1 MKKIRYAIEIGGSY
15 TKIFVKDE
23 GFALCE
29 PSLIAAQPTPEGYE
43 IIGLG
48 KQAKE
53 MQGKTSESVEV
64 FSPISNGKII
74 NYEYLKQLLIY
85 FFEKLDFKKNRESC
99 LVLINCALEKQ
110 ERDNFFHL
118 MYDIGFKDV
127 VLIPT
132 IICSLIGAGKNIS
145 STKTNMI
152 VNIGGANTDIA
163 VINMNNIIKGATLG
177 LGGRAVDAAIANT
190 IAYNQGI
197 VIGLGTSEKLKIAVG
212 SLYKNDTLNMEI
224 TGVDVESKIPR
235 SYIISAKDLLPVLE
249 PFFNEIIR
257 TLDVTITSLPPD
269 TSADIINNAVIFT
282 GGMSKIAGL
291 ESYLKKN
298 FRYPFKIVDDAENV
312 SILGA
317 GKLLD
322 DVNLLERITENL

>member
-1 MKKIRYAIEIGGSY
+1 MKKIKYAIEIGGSLTRIY
-15 TKIFVKDE
+15 VKDE

-29 PSLIAAQPTPEGYE
+29 PTLVAAQPTSQGYE

-48 KQAKE
+48 AKAKE
-53 MQGKTSESVEV
+53 MQGKTGDSVEV

-85 FFEKLDFKKNRESC
+85 YFSKLDFKKNRDGC
-99 LVLINCALEKQ
+99 LVMINCGLENQDKN
-110 ERDNFFHL
+110 NFLTIMHE
-118 MYDIGFKDV
+118 IGFKEV

-132 IICSLIGAGKNIS
+132 IICSCIGAGKNIS

-163 VINMNNIIKGATLG
+163 VINMNNIIRGATLG

-190 IAYNQGI
+190 IGYNHGI
-197 VIGLGTSEKLKIAVG
+197 VIGLSTSEKLKRAVG

-224 TGVDVESKIPR
+224 TGLDAENKSPR
-235 SYIISAKDLLPVLE
+235 SYIISSNDLLPVLE
-249 PFFNEIIR
+249 PFFNEIVR
-257 TLDVTITSLPPD
+257 TLDVTITSVAPD
-269 TSADIINNAVIFT
+269 ISADIINNGVLFV

-291 ESYLKKN
+291 EDFLKRN
-298 FRYPFKIVDDAENV
+298 FKYPFKIVEDAENV

-317 GKLLD
+317 GKLLSD
-322 DVNLLERITENL
+322 IDLLEMIVQNV

>member
-1 MKKIRYAIEIGGSY
+1 MRKIKYAIEIGGAF
-15 TKIFVKDE
+15 TRIFVKDE

-29 PSLIAAQPTPEGYE
+29 PTFISAQPTPNGYE
-43 IIGLG
+43 IVGFG

-53 MQGKTSESVEV
+53 MLGKTSESVEV

-74 NYEYLKQLLIY
+74 NYEYLKQLLLY
-85 FFEKLDFKKNRESC
+85 YLEKLDFKKNRESC
-99 LVLINCALEKQ
+99 LVLINCAIEDEEK
-110 ERDNFFHL
+110 EKFLNL

-163 VINMNNIIKGATLG
+163 VINMNNILKGATLG
-177 LGGRAVDAAIANT
+177 LGGRAVDVAIANT

-197 VIGLGTSEKLKIAVG
+197 VIGLGTSERLKMNVG
-212 SLYKNDTLNMEI
+212 SLYENDTLNMEI

-235 SYIISAKDLLPVLE
+235 TYIISSNDLLPVLE
-249 PFFNEIIR
+249 PFFDEIIR

-269 TSADIINNAVIFT
+269 TSADIINNGVIFT

-291 ESYLKKN
+291 ESYLKKK
-298 FRYPFKIVDDAENV
+298 FRYPFKIIEDGESV

-322 DVNLLERITENL
+322 DLNLLEIISQNL

>member
-1 MKKIRYAIEIGGSY
+1 MKKIKYAIEIGGSF

-29 PSLIAAQPTPEGYE
+29 PTLIAAQPTPQGYE

-48 KQAKE
+48 DKAKE

-74 NYEYLKQLLIY
+74 NYEYLKQLLVYY
-85 FFEKLDFKKNRESC
+85 FSKLDFKKNRESC
-99 LVLINCALEKQ
+99 LVLINCGLEKQ
-110 ERDNFFHL
+110 ERETFLNL

-127 VLIPT
+127 ILIPT
-132 IICSLIGAGKNIS
+132 IVCSLIGAGKNIS

-190 IAYNQGI
+190 LAYTHGI
-197 VIGLGTSEKLKIAVG
+197 VIGLATSEKLKREVG
-212 SLYKNDTLNMEI
+212 SLYKNDTLNIEV
-224 TGVDVESKIPR
+224 TGVDAESKIPL
-235 SYIISAKDLLPVLE
+235 SFIISSKELLPVLE
-249 PFFNEIIR
+249 PFFDEIIR
-257 TLDVTITSLPPD
+257 SLDVTITSLPPD
-269 TSADIINNAVIFT
+269 ISADIINNGVIFT

-291 ESYLKKN
+291 ESYLKKK
-298 FRYPFKIVDDAENV
+298 FRYPFKIVEDAEHV

-322 DVNLLERITENL
+322 DTNLLETIAENL